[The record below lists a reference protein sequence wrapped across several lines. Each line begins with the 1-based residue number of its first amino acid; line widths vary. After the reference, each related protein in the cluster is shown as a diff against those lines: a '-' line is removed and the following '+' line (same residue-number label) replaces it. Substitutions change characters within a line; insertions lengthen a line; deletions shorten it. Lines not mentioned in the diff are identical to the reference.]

1 MRKLSV
7 FSRNCSII
15 ISSADP
21 MNVIRRLSNSGMQI
35 FDVKQSDDFTIHF
48 VTRTRIDHKIVS
60 ILEQHTDNYQI
71 TRGVTL
77 WSFVQSL
84 IRRPFLLFTVVILF
98 VLTIYIPT
106 HVLIVHVNGNAAIPK
121 SHIISVAYEC
131 GIRFGASR
139 KEVRSE
145 HIKNQML
152 SKLPLLEWVGVNTH
166 GCVAEISV
174 REGAIPESAKSNY
187 AVGNIV
193 ASRDGVILDCTTL
206 QGTQVC
212 KPGQA
217 VTKGQLLVSGYTDCG
232 IYIQATLAKADILA
246 ATTRKILV
254 VTPNTMYS
262 RQKSTHSE
270 RRYRLII
277 GNILINFYKDSGIS
291 PTTCVKIQTEYPLT
305 LPGGFTLPIR
315 IIAEQLTNYECV
327 PSETD
332 TVWASDYGQEYLK
345 SQMIAGTILSKA
357 VHTLSSAGV
366 SQYEETYFCTEM
378 IGQLK
383 LEETI

>member
-1 MRKLSV
+1 
-7 FSRNCSII
+7 
-15 ISSADP
+15 

-35 FDVKQSDDFTIHF
+35 FDVTQSDDFTIHF

-71 TRGVTL
+71 TRGATL
-77 WSFVQSL
+77 WSLVQSL

-174 REGAIPESAKSNY
+174 REGAVPESVKSND

-246 ATTRKILV
+246 TTTRNLSV

-291 PTTCVKIQTEYPLT
+291 PTTCVKIQTEHPLT

-327 PSETD
+327 PAETD

-345 SQMIAGTILSKA
+345 SQMIAGTILSKD

-378 IGQLK
+378 IGELK